1 MKTLSAVL
9 LLLVSPCWAAGPSPL
24 QVQVWAASCMACHGT
39 DGRAAGAGRAI
50 AGQAADVL
58 LKSLQDYRDGRR
70 PATVMHQH
78 ARGYSDAEL
87 ALIAEHFARQATR

>member
-1 MKTLSAVL
+1 MNSLRLVL
-9 LLLVSPCWAAGPSPL
+9 WMVASPCWAAGPSPL

-50 AGQAADVL
+50 AGQPAEVL

-87 ALIAEHFARQATR
+87 ALIAQHFARQATR